1 MHELSLARSL
11 IDQVLTL
18 AEEHQ
23 AEKIIKVTVIIGPFS
38 GIVADSFCFGFDALK
53 LERNPTREA
62 TLILETPSPE
72 YSCLQCGKTF
82 VCRTDQTMQSRLFTA
97 DTHCPACG
105 SEHCTTNGGNELILK
120 QLEME

>member
-11 IDQVLTL
+11 IDQVLAL

-38 GIVADSFCFGFDALK
+38 GIVTESFSFGFDALK
-53 LERNPTREA
+53 LEQTLTRESV
-62 TLILETPSPE
+62 LEIETPDRE
-72 YSCLQCGKTF
+72 YTCLHCGNLFACPGGQAHEPGFLSADPSCP
-82 VCRTDQTMQSRLFTA
+82 D
-97 DTHCPACG
+97 CG
-105 SEHCTTNGGNELILK
+105 SEHCTTSGGDELILK